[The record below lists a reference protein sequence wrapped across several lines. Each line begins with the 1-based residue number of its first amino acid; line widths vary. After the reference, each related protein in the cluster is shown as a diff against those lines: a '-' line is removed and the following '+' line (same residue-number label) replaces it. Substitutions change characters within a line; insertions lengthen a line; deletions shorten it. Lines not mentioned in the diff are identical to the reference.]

1 MGKTDSINDR
11 RVDVYLDSIE
21 QKKRWAELAEERDT
35 SLSKFV
41 QQSVEYAI
49 EQGGP
54 DFIETGQKADELH
67 ELEEEMS
74 ELQEQIKEKDLVI
87 EKLRTELKTLRSEPF
102 REEDFEGTRSFDEE
116 LVEILRDAGQIRSKE
131 IFRRLNVDPQN
142 IEVVEGVQ
150 NQLRQLEKYGII
162 EETINGWKWSEPS

>member
-21 QKKRWAELAEERDT
+21 QKKRWADIAEDRGT

-41 QQSVEYAI
+41 QHSVEYTI
-49 EQGGP
+49 EKGGP
-54 DFIETGQKADELH
+54 DFIETGQNAE
-67 ELEEEMS
+67 
-74 ELQEQIKEKDLVI
+74 ELQELEKKISDLQEQVKEKKLVI
-87 EKLRTELKTLRSEPF
+87 EKLRTELKSLRSAPF

-116 LVEILRDAGQIRSKE
+116 LVDILRDAGHLRAEE

-150 NQLRQLEKYGII
+150 KQLSQLERYGVV
-162 EETINGWKWSEPS
+162 EETVNGWRWCDSS